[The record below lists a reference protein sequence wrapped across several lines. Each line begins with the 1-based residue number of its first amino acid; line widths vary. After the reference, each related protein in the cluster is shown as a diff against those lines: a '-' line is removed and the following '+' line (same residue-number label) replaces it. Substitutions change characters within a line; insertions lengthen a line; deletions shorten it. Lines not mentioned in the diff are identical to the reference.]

1 MTTVP
6 SGNRCP
12 VSAPQQVDLIDPDL
26 YRGDGAHEAW
36 RQLRRHAP
44 VSWQP
49 VRDIGYWSVVGH
61 AEACRI
67 LRDHDAFT
75 SEQGTLLNLL
85 GKGDPAGGRQMAV
98 TDPPAHTRMRSPLQ
112 QALSIK
118 NVENDRE
125 RIRRTVVA
133 LLEPLADG
141 GPFDFALAM
150 AALPMRVIGALM
162 ALPEEDWPRLIRLTH
177 ACIAADDPEFQLAAG
192 PQATLRAAHR
202 ELFAYFQDIV
212 TQRRHAPGDDLIS
225 VLLTMELDGRR
236 LSPGEIVSNCYSLLL
251 GATVTTAQPPN
262 AAMAALAGTPVLDD
276 WAAHPE
282 LLTSGVEESL
292 RWASPT
298 QHFMRHTT
306 REVEI
311 RGVRVPAGDPVVVW
325 LGSANRDES
334 VFADPDT
341 FDIRRTPNKHI
352 AFGVGAHYCIGH
364 TVARVTLR
372 IFFAELLARFT
383 DFALAG
389 DPIRLRSNIIAG
401 YSHLPITARPRPQ
414 SRTEGPRQ

>member
-1 MTTVP
+1 MTTSP
-6 SGNRCP
+6 SSGRCP
-12 VSAPQQVDLIDPDL
+12 VSAPRQVDLIDPDL
-26 YRGDGAHEAW
+26 YLGDGAHEAW
-36 RQLRRHAP
+36 RHLRAHAP

-49 VRDIGYWSVVGH
+49 VGDIGYWSVVGH
-61 AEACRI
+61 ADACRV
-67 LRDHDAFT
+67 LRDHGTFT

-98 TDPPAHTRMRSPLQ
+98 TDPPAHARLRGPLQ

-118 NVENDRE
+118 AVENDRE
-125 RIRRTVVA
+125 RIRRTVTG
-133 LLEPLADG
+133 LIGPLADG
-141 GPFDFALAM
+141 GTFDFAAAM
-150 AALPMRVIGALM
+150 AALPMGVIGAMM
-162 ALPEEDWPRLIRLTH
+162 ALPEEDWPRLTRLTY
-177 ACIAADDPEFQLAAG
+177 ACIAADDPEFRLAPS

-202 ELFAYFQDIV
+202 ELFAYFQDVV
-212 TQRRHAPGDDLIS
+212 TRRRLALGDDLIS
-225 VLLTMELDGRR
+225 VLLTMEFDGRP

-282 LLTSGVEESL
+282 LLNSGVEESL

-306 REVEI
+306 RDVELQ
-311 RGVRVPAGDPVVVW
+311 GVRIPAGDPVVVW
-325 LGSANRDES
+325 LASANRDEKA
-334 VFADPDT
+334 FTDPDV
-341 FDIRRTPNKHI
+341 FDIRRAPNKHI

-364 TVARVTLR
+364 TIARVTLR
-372 IFFAELLARFT
+372 VLFAELLAGFT

-389 DPIRLRSNIIAG
+389 DPVRLRSNVIAG
-401 YSHLPITARPRPQ
+401 YAHLPITARPRP
-414 SRTEGPRQ
+414 RTESPRR

>member
-1 MTTVP
+1 MTAVP
-6 SGNRCP
+6 ASARCP
-12 VSAPQQVDLIDPDL
+12 VSAPRQAELIDPDL
-26 YRGDGAHEAW
+26 YGGDGAHEIW

-44 VSWQP
+44 VSRQP
-49 VRDIGYWSVVGH
+49 VGDIGYWSVVGH
-61 AEACRI
+61 ADAGRV

-98 TDPPAHTRMRSPLQ
+98 TDPPKHSRLRSPLQ

-118 NVENDRE
+118 AVDDDRE
-125 RIRRTVVA
+125 DIRRVVA
-133 LLEPLADG
+133 ELLGPLADG
-141 GPFDFALAM
+141 GPFDFAAAM
-150 AALPMRVIGALM
+150 SAMPMAVIGTMM
-162 ALPEEDWPRLIRLTH
+162 ALPEQDWPRLVRLTY
-177 ACIAADDPEFQLAAG
+177 ACIAADDPEFQLGAG
-192 PQATLRAAHR
+192 PQVTLVTAHR

-212 TQRRHAPGDDLIS
+212 TSRRRSPGDDLIS

-251 GATVTTAQPPN
+251 GATVTTAQPPC
-262 AAMAALAGTPVLDD
+262 AAVAELAGTPVLDD

-306 REVEI
+306 RDVEI
-311 RGVRVPAGDPVVVW
+311 RGVPIPAGDAVVVW
-325 LGSANRDES
+325 LGSANRDET
-334 VFADPDT
+334 VFAAPDV
-341 FDIRRTPNKHI
+341 FDIRRRPNKHI

-372 IFFAELLARFT
+372 VLFEELLSRFT
-383 DFALAG
+383 EVELAG
-389 DPIRLRSNIIAG
+389 TPRRIRSNIIAG
-401 YSHLPITARPRPQ
+401 FSRLPITARVR
-414 SRTEGPRQ
+414 

>member
-1 MTTVP
+1 MTTAP
-6 SGNRCP
+6 SSGRCP
-12 VSAPQQVDLIDPDL
+12 VSAPHQVDLIDPDL
-26 YRGDGAHEAW
+26 YRGDGAHTAW
-36 RQLRRHAP
+36 RQLRRDAP

-49 VRDIGYWSVVGH
+49 VRDIGYWSVVTH
-61 AEACRI
+61 AEATRI
-67 LRDHDAFT
+67 LRDHDTFT

-85 GKGDPAGGRQMAV
+85 GKGDPAGGHQMAV

-125 RIRRTVVA
+125 RIRRTVIA

-141 GPFDFALAM
+141 GPFDFATAM

-162 ALPEEDWPRLIRLTH
+162 ALPEQDWPRLILLTH

-192 PQATLRAAHR
+192 APATLRAAHR
-202 ELFAYFQDIV
+202 ELFAYFQDLV
-212 TQRRHAPGDDLIS
+212 TQRRRSPGDDLIS

-262 AAMAALAGTPVLDD
+262 AAMATLAGTPVFDD

-282 LLTSGVEESL
+282 LLTGGVEESL

-306 REVEI
+306 REVEVA
-311 RGVRVPAGDPVVVW
+311 GVRIPAGDPVVVW
-325 LGSANRDES
+325 LGSANRDER
-334 VFADPDT
+334 VFAEPDT

-372 IFFAELLARFT
+372 IFFTELLARFT
-383 DFALAG
+383 DFALTG
-389 DPIRLRSNIIAG
+389 PPVRLRSNIIAG
-401 YSHLPITARPRPQ
+401 YAHLPITARPRPHP
-414 SRTEGPRQ
+414 RTEGPLR

>member
-1 MTTVP
+1 MTTAP
-6 SGNRCP
+6 SSSRCP
-12 VSAPQQVDLIDPDL
+12 VSAPQQIDLIDPDL
-26 YRGDGAHEAW
+26 YRGDGAHAAW
-36 RQLRRHAP
+36 RRLRRDAP

-49 VRDIGYWSVVGH
+49 VRDIGYWSIVAH
-61 AEACRI
+61 AEANRI
-67 LRDHDAFT
+67 LRDHDTFT

-98 TDPPAHTRMRSPLQ
+98 TDPPAHTRLRGPLQ

-125 RIRRTVVA
+125 RVRRTVVA

-141 GPFDFALAM
+141 GPFDFATAM
-150 AALPMRVIGALM
+150 ASLPMGVIGALM
-162 ALPEEDWPRLIRLTH
+162 ELPEEDWPRLIRLTH
-177 ACIAADDPEFQLAAG
+177 ACIAADDPQFQLATGPQA

-212 TQRRHAPGDDLIS
+212 TRRRRSPGDDLIS

-306 REVEI
+306 RDVEI
-311 RGVRVPAGDPVVVW
+311 RGVRIPAGDPVVVW
-325 LGSANRDES
+325 LGSANRDEK

-372 IFFAELLARFT
+372 VLFAELLARFT
-383 DFALAG
+383 DFAPAG
-389 DPIRLRSNIIAG
+389 DPVRLRSNIIAG
-401 YSHLPITARPRPQ
+401 FSHLPITARVR
-414 SRTEGPRQ
+414 

>member
-1 MTTVP
+1 MTVLP
-6 SGNRCP
+6 AASRCP
-12 VSAPQQVDLIDPDL
+12 VSAPHRADLIDPGL
-26 YRGDGAHEAW
+26 HQGDGAHAIW
-36 RQLRRHAP
+36 RELRRHAP

-49 VRDIGYWSVVGH
+49 VRDTGYWSVVGH
-61 AEACRI
+61 AEANQV
-67 LRDHDAFT
+67 LRDHDTFT

-98 TDPPAHTRMRSPLQ
+98 TDPPKHTHMRSPLQ

-118 NVENDRE
+118 TVDNDRE
-125 RIRRTVVA
+125 EIRRVVRG

-141 GPFDFALAM
+141 GPFDFAVAM
-150 AALPMRVIGALM
+150 SALPMAGIGTMM
-162 ALPEEDWPRLIRLTH
+162 ALPQEDWPRLVRLTH
-177 ACIAADDPEFQLAAG
+177 ACVAADDPEFQLAAG
-192 PQATLRAAHR
+192 PRATLVTAHR

-212 TQRRHAPGDDLIS
+212 TARRRAPGDDLIS

-251 GATVTTAQPPN
+251 GATVTTAQPPS
-262 AAMAALAGTPVLDD
+262 AAMAELAGTAVLDD

-311 RGVRVPAGDPVVVW
+311 RGVRVPAGDAVVVW

-334 VFADPDT
+334 VFTDPDT
-341 FDIRRTPNKHI
+341 FDIRRKPNRHI

-372 IFFAELLARFT
+372 VLFEELLGRFT
-383 DFALAG
+383 GFELAG
-389 DPIRLRSNIIAG
+389 TPRRIRSNIIAG
-401 YSHLPITARPRPQ
+401 FTHLPVTARLR
-414 SRTEGPRQ
+414 